1 MGHVL
6 LARIRGAGTVVLWM
20 KYVYISSLFVY
31 NKYLF
36 VYNIISKTKTRKLFY
51 KYKKILKEISTDA
64 GTVL

>member
-6 LARIRGAGTVVLWM
+6 LARIRGAGT
-20 KYVYISSLFVY
+20 KYFYISSLFVY

-36 VYNIISKTKTRKLFY
+36 VYNINSKTKTRKLSY